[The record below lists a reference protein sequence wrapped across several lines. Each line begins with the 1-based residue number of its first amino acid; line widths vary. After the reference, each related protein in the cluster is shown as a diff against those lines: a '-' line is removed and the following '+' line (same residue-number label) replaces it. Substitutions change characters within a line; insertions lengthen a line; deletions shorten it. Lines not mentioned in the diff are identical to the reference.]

1 MDIKIFHFNG
11 RQAENIYWLIIAR
24 GVLFYVNR
32 WECET
37 PTKSSQE
44 IEDMFTHPHYLDG
57 QTQLPRFY
65 LKTTGQIEIRDHVA
79 YITA

>member
-11 RQAENIYWLIIAR
+11 RQSEGIFWLIIAR

-32 WECET
+32 WESET
-37 PTKSSQE
+37 PMSSSQE

-65 LKTTGQIEIRDHVA
+65 LRTTGQLEIKDGLA
-79 YITA
+79 KITA